1 MFCYAN
7 VANPDEVTASLK
19 DSADH
24 WCATVGMTDAQL
36 AKRIHRDG
44 IDILV
49 DLAGHTAGHRLGAF
63 CYQPAPVQVS
73 YLGYCATTGLETMDY
88 WLTDAVIHPAGS
100 IEQAVETIVRLPRCW
115 VGYQPSLEAPEVMPR
130 PSDAVLTLGCF
141 RRITRW
147 ISRWIRFRGPAG

>member
-7 VANPDEVTASLK
+7 VANPDDVTARLRA
-19 DSADH
+19 SADH
-24 WCATVGMTDAQL
+24 WCPTIGMTDEQL
-36 AKRIHRDG
+36 AKRIHSDG

-63 CYQPAPVQVS
+63 CYKPAPVQVT

-88 WLTDAVIHPAGS
+88 WITDAVIHPIDT

-115 VGYQPSLEAPEVMPR
+115 VGYQPSPEAPEVMPR

-141 RRITRW
+141 NDRTKVTPRVI
-147 ISRWIRFRGPAG
+147 AV